1 MSFFKY
7 SLLKFIGFLFFF
19 FGFFLTEIN
28 SQEKPNSPVNEIKLQ
43 NEEFFIR
50 FYEKLKSENKSIEKI
65 DKNFLVRLS
74 GLSTFDRKYMTKK
87 VDPRH
92 FFSQVTL
99 DSMKMPRMGRELKCL
114 SEALYFESRGEQLE
128 GQIAVANVI
137 INRKNSKDFPNTIC
151 RVVSEGSHKRNAC
164 QFSYNCDG
172 KLELIY
178 DKRAYRRIAK
188 LSNIILNGAFADI
201 TGGATFFHASEV
213 NPSWAKKFRKT
224 KKIGRHIFYSR

>member
-1 MSFFKY
+1 MS
-7 SLLKFIGFLFFF
+7 
-19 FGFFLTEIN
+19 
-28 SQEKPNSPVNEIKLQ
+28 
-43 NEEFFIR
+43 
-50 FYEKLKSENKSIEKI
+50 
-65 DKNFLVRLS
+65 KN
-74 GLSTFDRKYMTKK
+74 

-92 FFSQVTL
+92 FFSKITL
-99 DSMKMPRMGRELKCL
+99 DSMKMPRMNRELKCL

-128 GQIAVANVI
+128 GQIAVADVI

-178 DKRAYRRIAK
+178 DKRAYRRITK
-188 LSNIILNGAFADI
+188 LSSIILNGSFADI

>member
-1 MSFFKY
+1 MKYFKVNV
-7 SLLKFIGFLFFF
+7 LKFIGFFVCFFV
-19 FGFFLTEIN
+19 FFLTEIN
-28 SQEKPNSPVNEIKLQ
+28 SQENSIPPVKKIKLK
-43 NEEFFIR
+43 NEEFLIR
-50 FYEKLKSENKSIEKI
+50 FYEKLRLENRNIEKI
-65 DKNFLVRLS
+65 NKTFLVGIS
-74 GLSTFDRKYMTKK
+74 GLSTFDRKYMSKN

-92 FFSQVTL
+92 FFSKITL
-99 DSMKMPRMGRELKCL
+99 DSMKMPRMNRELKCL

-128 GQIAVANVI
+128 GQIAVADVI
-137 INRKNSKDFPNTIC
+137 INRKNSKYFPNTIC

-178 DKRAYRRIAK
+178 DKRAYRRITK
-188 LSNIILNGAFADI
+188 LSSIILNGSFADI